1 MPARVKQQENIN
13 SSQSLVGER
22 LLAKE
27 LQYQYDRIDK
37 QPHITRVKYIYT
49 INFTNYIK

>member
-27 LQYQYDRIDK
+27 LQYQLIE
-37 QPHITRVKYIYT
+37 
-49 INFTNYIK
+49 